1 MAEQIPTDELT
12 TPQVAQAV
20 DSFVR
25 MCEDQRKPF
34 ERRWFNNNFFDD
46 GYHFRF
52 VSRTTGRII
61 DQENKN
67 SISPERA
74 IPKASRQIRGVANLL
89 LQPEYVPVIR
99 PENVTKANY
108 GEDKQS
114 FEEALKIA
122 KDIAKKTGHWVTEEF
137 KSQEINDKF
146 TLMCLLT
153 AKHGV
158 SYLQTVADP
167 VKEKLDSIV
176 RDAFDVYVIG
186 TLQEIYDSPM
196 CVIATP
202 VLISE
207 IKANELFDEEQLKKI
222 SPDNKFASSEIKEAY
237 MRTRFG
243 NSTQSDYGAT
253 LILKEAYIKEYI
265 NKNNIDK
272 IAEDLGDDYKGKK
285 QGDLCI
291 RHVFCAGGV
300 WLYDKYTNLPRYP
313 LVDLRFEPGPIYQ
326 VPLIERFIPA
336 NKSLDIVMSR
346 VERYTNSMVVGVYQ
360 KRKGE
365 NFQINNSANAQI
377 IEYEQ
382 TPLTQM
388 AVSPVPQFVFQ
399 FMSALDKIIEEQGA
413 STSTLGNVPTG
424 VKSGIAIESVKETE
438 YANLKIPAS
447 RLRLATKRVAENLL
461 DLADNYFV
469 NPQNV
474 ALLEQGEPQ
483 YFDVIGKSAIQ
494 KRQELNIGTPEG
506 VVPLSKT
513 SQVDIQVES
522 GLGFTESGR
531 RKTMNE
537 IANFMAQMAGAG
549 YLSQEAVKVVVLK
562 FLDTFGYGATQ
573 EFIEAM
579 DNGIQGSPLSET
591 QLLQMKTS
599 LLEAL
604 KESGQVGPEADQKL
618 VDSTKLGVAEAMKDL
633 DMINKPQQQET
644 PEQPKAPSESI
655 SFKDLPP
662 TGKAQMAAKVGIQL
676 DPQELKQEV
685 VPQA

>member
-1 MAEQIPTDELT
+1 MAEQMPTDELT

-89 LQPEYVPVIR
+89 LQPEYIPVIR
-99 PENVTKANY
+99 PENVTRANY

-291 RHVFCAGGV
+291 RHIFCAGGV

-549 YLSQEAVKVVVLK
+549 YLSQEAVQVIVLK

-573 EFIEAM
+573 EFIDAM
-579 DNGIQGSPLSET
+579 DNGTQGSPLSEN

-633 DMINKPQQQET
+633 DMLNKPQQQET
-644 PEQPKAPSESI
+644 PAQPKAPSESI